1 MRDDRRM
8 RANKFRYHARVLL
21 LALLASHCSTVP
33 AEELNVNPDINRH
46 YQNPEFER
54 WVTIFE
60 SPGREVYDRREAIVE
75 ALALEPGMVVADIGA
90 GTGLFSLMF
99 SPRVGAT
106 GSVYAVDISRTF
118 IDNILRRARGQDM
131 KNVIGIVSDQKDTRL
146 PPTSIDLAFICDT
159 YHHFEFPQTM
169 LASIQR
175 ALRPGGRL
183 VIIDFRKQ
191 PAVSTAWVM
200 SHVRADKTIVTDE
213 VTRAGFRLIADRDIL
228 TRNYYLEFEKHPQPV
243 LRRPDR

>member
-1 MRDDRRM
+1 MRDDRPM
-8 RANKFRYHARVLL
+8 RAHNFRYHVRVLL
-21 LALLASHCSTVP
+21 LAVLACLCGTVP
-33 AEELNVNPDINRH
+33 AEEQNVNPDINRH

-54 WVTIFE
+54 WLTTFE

-90 GTGLFSLMF
+90 GTGLFTLMF

-106 GSVYAVDISRTF
+106 GLVYAVDISRIF
-118 IDNILRRARGQDM
+118 IDNIMRRARGQDM
-131 KNVIGIVSDQKDTRL
+131 TNVIGIVSNQKDTRL
-146 PPTSIDLAFICDT
+146 PPASIDIAFICDT

-200 SHVRADKTIVTDE
+200 SHVRADKLVVTDE
-213 VTRAGFRLIADRDIL
+213 VTRAGFRLFADRDIL
-228 TRNYYLEFEKHPQPV
+228 TQNYYLEFEKHP
-243 LRRPDR
+243 